1 MSLAYVT
8 FGVMCGVTAGL
19 FAVSAG
25 ADPLTAVVVYGGT
38 GACGVLGFSLPFAS
52 FDWTKKP

>member
-1 MSLAYVT
+1 MSLAYIT

-19 FAVSAG
+19 FAISAG

-38 GACGVLGFSLPFAS
+38 GAFGVLGFSLPFTA
-52 FDWTKKP
+52 FDWTKRR